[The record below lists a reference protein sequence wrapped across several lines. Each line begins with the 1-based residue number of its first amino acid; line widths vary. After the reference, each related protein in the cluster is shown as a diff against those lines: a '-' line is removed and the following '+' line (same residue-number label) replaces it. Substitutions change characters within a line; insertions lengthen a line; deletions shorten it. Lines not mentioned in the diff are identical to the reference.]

1 MNNSNIWRQCN
12 FLLPH
17 RHRERE
23 NQRLKRIKSLLT
35 KPWAAYTFAACSA
48 VLLYML
54 LSHLPEVGAWLTNV
68 RRFLSPIFIGIV
80 VAYLMN
86 PVSDF
91 FEFKAFSKVKNRTAA
106 HLWSVICTV
115 VFLVLVL
122 ALLLVALI
130 PSLIQSISSLVS
142 NWNAYTEKVMELLEK
157 AVVLGQRFHLSFDM
171 SNITDLVQNGMDKL
185 VDWLKNNVQ
194 TILQTAGSVGT
205 SVSNFAIG
213 LLFGVC
219 FLVAEKGLVSLLN
232 VVRAAIYKKE
242 KLERHNELLRR
253 CNNVFLRYIGCTVMD
268 AAIMGVGAL
277 VFMLIMRMPYAALIA
292 AVVAITNV
300 IPTFGPMIGSVIGMF
315 FLVLDKPLNALWF
328 FIFICIWQGIDGM
341 LIKPRLFKGS
351 LGIPAVWT
359 MVLIIL
365 GGKVAGMLG
374 IILAIPAAAILVILY
389 QETIRP
395 RLDKRIEKNGEGLEP
410 QSAACEEADAADT
423 GT

>member
-1 MNNSNIWRQCN
+1 
-12 FLLPH
+12 
-17 RHRERE
+17 
-23 NQRLKRIKSLLT
+23 
-35 KPWAAYTFAACSA
+35 
-48 VLLYML
+48 
-54 LSHLPEVGAWLTNV
+54 
-68 RRFLSPIFIGIV
+68 
-80 VAYLMN
+80 
-86 PVSDF
+86 
-91 FEFKAFSKVKNRTAA
+91 
-106 HLWSVICTV
+106 
-115 VFLVLVL
+115 
-122 ALLLVALI
+122 
-130 PSLIQSISSLVS
+130 
-142 NWNAYTEKVMELLEK
+142 MELLEK
-157 AVVLGQRFHLSFDM
+157 LIVLAQRFHINFDM
-171 SNITDLVQNGMDKL
+171 SNITDLVQSSMDKL
-185 VDWLKNNVQ
+185 IDWLKNNVQ

-219 FLVAEKGLVSLLN
+219 FLVAEKGLVSLIN
-232 VVRAAIYKKE
+232 VIRAAIYKKDQ
-242 KLERHNELLRR
+242 LDRHNELLRR
-253 CNNVFLRYIGCTVMD
+253 CNNVFLRYVGCTVMD
-268 AAIMGVGAL
+268 AAIMGVGTL

-365 GGKVAGMLG
+365 GGKVAGMVG

-395 RLDKRIEKNGEGLEP
+395 RLEKRIEKNGDSPAP
-410 QSAACEEADAADT
+410 QDQTPDT
-423 GT
+423 PVDGKPETETA

>member
-1 MNNSNIWRQCN
+1 
-12 FLLPH
+12 
-17 RHRERE
+17 
-23 NQRLKRIKSLLT
+23 
-35 KPWAAYTFAACSA
+35 
-48 VLLYML
+48 ML
-54 LSHLPEVGAWLTNV
+54 LSHLTEVGAWLTGV
-68 RRFLSPIFIGIV
+68 RRFLSPVFTGIV

-91 FEFKAFSKVKNRTAA
+91 FEFKLFHKVKNRGAA

-115 VFLVLVL
+115 FCLVLVL
-122 ALLLVALI
+122 GLLLVALI
-130 PSLIQSISSLVS
+130 PSLVQSISSLIS
-142 NWNAYTEKVMELLEK
+142 NWNDYTKKVMELLEK
-157 AVVLGQRFHLSFDM
+157 LIALAQQHHINFDM

-185 VDWLKNNVQ
+185 IVWLKNNVQ
-194 TILQTAGSVGT
+194 TILQTAGNVGT

-219 FLVAEKGLVSLLN
+219 FLVAEKGLVSLIG
-232 VVRAAIYKKE
+232 VIRAAIYKKDR
-242 KLERHNELLRR
+242 LERHNELLLR
-253 CNNVFLRYIGCTVMD
+253 CNTVFLRYVGCTVMD

-277 VFMLIMRMPYAALIA
+277 VFLLAMRMPYAALIA

-365 GGKVAGMLG
+365 GGKIAGMAG

-395 RLDKRIEKNGEGLEP
+395 RLEKRIRKNAEDLAEEDLVPQEDPPAEEP
-410 QSAACEEADAADT
+410 T
-423 GT
+423 T

>member
-1 MNNSNIWRQCN
+1 MRY
-12 FLLPH
+12 
-17 RHRERE
+17 
-23 NQRLKRIKSLLT
+23 RLKRMNKLLA
-35 KPWAAYTFAACSA
+35 KPWAAYTFAACCA

-68 RRFLSPIFIGIV
+68 RRFLSPIFTGIV
-80 VAYLMN
+80 VAYLLN

-91 FEFKAFSKVKNRTAA
+91 FEFKLLHKLKNRGAA
-106 HLWSVICTV
+106 HLWSV
-115 VFLVLVL
+115 VL
-122 ALLLVALI
+122 AVLCLILILGLLLVALI
-130 PSLIQSISSLVS
+130 PSLVQSISSLIS
-142 NWNAYTEKVMELLEK
+142 NWNAYTQKVMELLEK
-157 AVVLGQRFHLSFDM
+157 LIVLAQRFHINFDM
-171 SNITDLVQNGMDKL
+171 SNITDLVQSSMDKL
-185 VDWLKNNVQ
+185 IDWLKNNVQ

-219 FLVAEKGLVSLLN
+219 FLVAEKGLVSLIN
-232 VVRAAIYKKE
+232 VIRAAIYKKDQ
-242 KLERHNELLRR
+242 LDRHNELLRR
-253 CNNVFLRYIGCTVMD
+253 CNNVFLRYVGCTVMD
-268 AAIMGVGAL
+268 AAIMGVGTL

-365 GGKVAGMLG
+365 GGKVAGMVG

-395 RLDKRIEKNGEGLEP
+395 RLEKRIEKNGDSPAP
-410 QSAACEEADAADT
+410 QDQTPDT
-423 GT
+423 PVDGKPETETA

>member
-1 MNNSNIWRQCN
+1 M
-12 FLLPH
+12 
-17 RHRERE
+17 
-23 NQRLKRIKSLLT
+23 KRIKNLLT
-35 KPWAAYTFAACSA
+35 KPWAAYTFAACCA

-54 LSHLPEVGAWLTNV
+54 LSHLTEVGAWLTGV
-68 RRFLSPIFIGIV
+68 RRFLSPVFTGIV

-91 FEFKAFSKVKNRTAA
+91 FEFKLFHKVKNRGAA

-115 VFLVLVL
+115 FCLVLVL
-122 ALLLVALI
+122 GLLLVALI
-130 PSLIQSISSLVS
+130 PSLVQSISSLIS
-142 NWNAYTEKVMELLEK
+142 NWNDYTKKVMELLEK
-157 AVVLGQRFHLSFDM
+157 LIALAQQHHINFDM

-185 VDWLKNNVQ
+185 IVWLKNNVQ
-194 TILQTAGSVGT
+194 TILQTAGNVGT

-219 FLVAEKGLVSLLN
+219 FLVAEKGLVSLIG
-232 VVRAAIYKKE
+232 VIRAAIYKKDR
-242 KLERHNELLRR
+242 LERHNELLLR
-253 CNNVFLRYIGCTVMD
+253 CNTVFLRYVGCTVMD

-277 VFMLIMRMPYAALIA
+277 VFLLAMRMPYAALIA

-365 GGKVAGMLG
+365 GGKIAGMAG

-395 RLDKRIEKNGEGLEP
+395 RLEKRIRKNAEDLAEEDLVPQEDPPAEEP
-410 QSAACEEADAADT
+410 T
-423 GT
+423 T

>member
-1 MNNSNIWRQCN
+1 M
-12 FLLPH
+12 
-17 RHRERE
+17 
-23 NQRLKRIKSLLT
+23 KRIKNLLT
-35 KPWAAYTFAACSA
+35 KPWAAYTFAACCA

-54 LSHLPEVGAWLTNV
+54 LSHLTEVGAWLTGV
-68 RRFLSPIFIGIV
+68 RRFLSPVFTGIV

-91 FEFKAFSKVKNRTAA
+91 FEFKLFHKVKNRGAA

-115 VFLVLVL
+115 FCLVLVL
-122 ALLLVALI
+122 GLLLVALI
-130 PSLIQSISSLVS
+130 PSLVQSISSLIS
-142 NWNAYTEKVMELLEK
+142 NWNDYTKKVMELLEK
-157 AVVLGQRFHLSFDM
+157 IIALAQQHHINFDM

-185 VDWLKNNVQ
+185 IVWLKNNVQ
-194 TILQTAGSVGT
+194 TILQTAGNVGT

-219 FLVAEKGLVSLLN
+219 FLVAEKGLVSLIG
-232 VVRAAIYKKE
+232 VIRAAIYKKDR
-242 KLERHNELLRR
+242 LERHNELLHR
-253 CNNVFLRYIGCTVMD
+253 CNTVFLRYVGCTVLD

-277 VFMLIMRMPYAALIA
+277 VFLLVMRMPYAALIA

-328 FIFICIWQGIDGM
+328 FIFICIWQGVDGM

-365 GGKVAGMLG
+365 GGKIAGMAG

-395 RLDKRIEKNGEGLEP
+395 RLEKRIKKNAEDAEEEDPAPEAQPPAEEP
-410 QSAACEEADAADT
+410 T
-423 GT
+423 T